1 MKDLIETL
9 VIPPVGLVLLILLGL
24 ALRGRWHRLGR
35 RVTWASLILLILFGM
50 PAFSFALLE
59 GLEANLPTASPA
71 DDPPQAIVVLGAEI
85 IQAPDQ
91 ELGSLPGPLTLDR
104 LRTAAEL
111 HRRTGLPILVA
122 GGTTLRNTAPLAVVM
137 ARSLTEDFGTPPKWV
152 ELQSEDTLENARF
165 SAAILRPLGITS
177 VYVVTHAWHMRRT
190 VVAFQGTGLTVTVAP
205 VSRVHLLLGLE
216 PNDLLPRTAGWQA
229 GFYAVH
235 EWVGYAWYSLRR
247 SWH

>member
-59 GLEANLPTASPA
+59 GLEANLPTAPPA

-85 IQAPDQ
+85 IQAPDE

-177 VYVVTHAWHMRRT
+177 VYVVTHAWHMRRA
-190 VVAFQGTGLTVTVAP
+190 VLAFQGTGLTVTVAP

-216 PNDLLPRTAGWQA
+216 PNDLLPRTTGWQA

-235 EWVGYAWYSLRR
+235 EWVGYAWYSLLR